1 MSDFFVSWH
10 MIVREDDEN
19 LKKVLD
25 SIQGLYDELIIGV
38 DSRPESDNVFD
49 LVQLYAN
56 VIAFRQEWPGRFD
69 RARQEVLN
77 KVSLQATYIGC
88 CDSDEVLATPSPLE
102 IRQWLQ
108 ETQPKAVNVGIKYL
122 YDVGPNFKG
131 ATYLRTKIWK
141 AEYPR
146 HWVGWIHE
154 YPTVNDEFHLPTA
167 ARHIIFEHLKVDHKA
182 YRSELIIEAML
193 SDIKRGLV
201 RWYPYLAQEYR
212 ALGQHE
218 RAIDCCLLYF
228 KTKDIK
234 DKHVS
239 VALEELLYN
248 LNVITPNK
256 WQAFLSK
263 MTNLENLNY
272 NVLQTNAIICE
283 YVALAYYYLDNREL
297 GKHWHRKALSLF
309 GNTKE
314 YPFITRKNKYFC

>member
-1 MSDFFVSWH
+1 MSNIFLSWH

-77 KVSLQATYIGC
+77 RVNPKATYIGC

-122 YDVGPNFKG
+122 FDVGPNFKG
-131 ATYLRTKIWK
+131 STYLRTKIWK

-146 HWVGWIHE
+146 QWVGWIHE
-154 YPTVNDEFHLPTA
+154 YPSVIGEFHTPIA
-167 ARHIIFEHLKVDHKA
+167 ARHIVFEHLKVDHKA
-182 YRSELIIEAML
+182 YRSELIIKAML
-193 SDIKRGLV
+193 SDIDRGLV

-212 ALGQHE
+212 ALQNYDE
-218 RAIDCCLLYF
+218 AIKCCLLYLQ
-228 KTKDIK
+228 TENIEDRHIK
-234 DKHVS
+234 
-239 VALEELLYN
+239 VAIEEYLYLSN
-248 LNVITPNK
+248 ILSDNK
-256 WQAFLSK
+256 WGSFLDKVTELINNGFTS
-263 MTNLENLNY
+263 
-272 NVLQTNAIICE
+272 LQENAIMCE
-283 YVALAYYYLDNREL
+283 YLAMGYYYTNQKEIS
-297 GKHWHRKALSLF
+297 KQWHRKALSLF
-309 GNTKE
+309 DDSRDQQ
-314 YPFITRKNKYFC
+314 FIKNNNKYFS